1 MSKSVGRIAWK
12 VSVTTI
18 RRDVVAAMRECR
30 LWRTAS
36 AQAVERLASAA
47 RVIDAPRGTVLA
59 TEGEPAL
66 RFGVVVAGKVRVCH
80 VQADGRTVILE
91 TVGSGGSFAAVSA
104 LAQGRYPATVEAAT
118 PVTVAWVDPAS
129 VFAML
134 ETEPQVVRSLIADL
148 ASRVVD
154 LTSVVQ
160 TLALDVPERLA
171 RYLFQRSL
179 AIGEATP
186 KGLRVQL
193 GMTKTELAASL
204 GTVPETLSRAFARL
218 RDDGVITVR
227 GNEVIVH
234 DVGALARLGSRYD
247 E

>member
-1 MSKSVGRIAWK
+1 MTVPR
-12 VSVTTI
+12 T
-18 RRDVVAAMRECR
+18 DVVAALRSCR

-36 AQAVERLASAA
+36 AEAIERLAASA
-47 RVIDAPRGTVLA
+47 RVSDAPRGTVLV
-59 TEGEPAL
+59 TEGEPAE

-80 VQADGRTVILE
+80 VQADGRTVVLE
-91 TVGSGGSFAAVSA
+91 TVGSGGAFAAVSA
-104 LAQGRYPATVEAAT
+104 LAGGRYPATVEAVT
-118 PVTVAWVDPAS
+118 PVTVAWIEPES
-129 VFAML
+129 VFSML
-134 ETEPQVVRSLIADL
+134 DAEPQVLRSLVADL

-179 AIGEATP
+179 AAGEATP
-186 KGLRVQL
+186 EGLRVPL

-218 RDDGVITVR
+218 RDDGVLTVR
-227 GNEVIVH
+227 GSEVVVH
-234 DVGALARLGSRYD
+234 DVGALARLGSRY
-247 E
+247 EE